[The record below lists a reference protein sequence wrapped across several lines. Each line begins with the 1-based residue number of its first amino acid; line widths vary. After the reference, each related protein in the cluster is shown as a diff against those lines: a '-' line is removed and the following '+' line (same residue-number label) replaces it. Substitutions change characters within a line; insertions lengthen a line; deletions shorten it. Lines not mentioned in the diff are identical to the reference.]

1 MEQAGTRILN
11 MNECMNECRIWTV
24 SLKLALVSHKDASPC
39 GLSLWPRP
47 CPPRMLLYPRV
58 VTKISSCR
66 VNTTSRRGIKWPGI
80 SFGSIF
86 LLFSDKSRRGLLSQ
100 QPGKIP
106 GPRLLMT
113 TLISIASFLS
123 LVTKQQSFSG
133 ISSEFI
139 VCVCSSGAV
148 SEALFLSGNER
159 VNQAFQNGIP
169 GEHIQVFGN
178 WSSDAYK
185 RYPLPTKLHA
195 AHCMSSAL
203 TTILICCIFVFFLN
217 RYHFVGRFGWAKTVF

>member
-1 MEQAGTRILN
+1 MQN
-11 MNECMNECRIWTV
+11 M
-24 SLKLALVSHKDASPC
+24 D
-39 GLSLWPRP
+39 
-47 CPPRMLLYPRV
+47 CPP
-58 VTKISSCR
+58 KIGTCVPLR
-66 VNTTSRRGIKWPGI
+66 CFIMWA
-80 SFGSIF
+80 F
-86 LLFSDKSRRGLLSQ
+86 
-100 QPGKIP
+100 
-106 GPRLLMT
+106 
-113 TLISIASFLS
+113 TLAPPMSPMYVLTSIASFLS

-148 SEALFLSGNER
+148 SEAPFLSGNGR

-169 GEHIQVFGN
+169 GEHIQLFGN

-217 RYHFVGRFGWAKTVF
+217 RYHFVGRFGWAETVFSLRILVAGDRCNITGEYFERVPTSE